1 MLKGA
6 RGRVRPFLERKGQ
19 TPKNFYKEIVI
30 QICIK
35 KSMSKL
41 YAHAFSLVSFLFREK
56 ESNNFLKKV
65 SLRLPSKTFLTERF
79 LLRRLV
85 KQKDI
90 VFS

>member
-1 MLKGA
+1 
-6 RGRVRPFLERKGQ
+6 
-19 TPKNFYKEIVI
+19 
-30 QICIK
+30 
-35 KSMSKL
+35 MSKL